1 MNSFRTELTHLL
13 PMITTTAQVID
24 NQGKIADAKKQGD
37 GLLKLSGVNIVF
49 SRKGFTVV
57 SEQRVAP

>member
-1 MNSFRTELTHLL
+1 
-13 PMITTTAQVID
+13 MITTTAQVID
-24 NQGKIADAKKQGD
+24 NQGKIANAKKQGD